1 MSKEKGFTLLIS
13 NENMDD
19 ILKFVESLEKSGQL
33 IDGETET
40 VKYEIKRQEPRS
52 LDTILAIV
60 FASLIAPVASSL
72 IQPVASSL
80 INAIIGKVQERGFL
94 PFLALP

>member
-1 MSKEKGFTLLIS
+1 MKKVSKEKGFTLLIS

-40 VKYEIKRQEPRS
+40 VKYEI
-52 LDTILAIV
+52 
-60 FASLIAPVASSL
+60 
-72 IQPVASSL
+72 
-80 INAIIGKVQERGFL
+80 
-94 PFLALP
+94 